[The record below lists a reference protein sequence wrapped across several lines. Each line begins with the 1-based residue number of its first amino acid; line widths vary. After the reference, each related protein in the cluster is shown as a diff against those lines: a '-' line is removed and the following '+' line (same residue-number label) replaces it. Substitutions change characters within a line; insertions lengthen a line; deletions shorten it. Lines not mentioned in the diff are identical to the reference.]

1 MKIGAL
7 SDAHGNGPALG
18 KALQVL
24 SDAGA
29 EEFFFLGDSIGYIPS
44 VSALELLTSSAFK
57 IFALKGNHEH
67 MILHGSPDSER
78 DRVYRHREVFSDIQ
92 PFLEHLAGWPESL
105 TVERGM
111 VKILMVHGSPGDP
124 LFGYVYPDTVLSPD
138 DSVFDFVLMGN
149 THRPFQRRVGG
160 TTYVNVGSCG
170 FPRDDGRFGSAVLL
184 DTDLGCAE
192 ILRFNIEAETE
203 DVLLRS
209 PQVHPSVLET
219 LKRRST
225 NMEGKVVT

>member
-7 SDAHGNGPALG
+7 SDAHGNGLALE

-29 EEFFFLGDSIGYIPS
+29 DEFFFLGDAIGYIPS
-44 VSALELLTSSAFK
+44 VSALKLLTSSADK
-57 IFALKGNHEH
+57 IVTIKGNHEH
-67 MILHGSPDSER
+67 MILQGTIDSER
-78 DRVYRHREVFSDIQ
+78 DRVYMHREIFPDVQ
-92 PFLEHLAGWPESL
+92 PFLADMARWPESIR
-105 TVERGM
+105 VERGRLE
-111 VKILMVHGSPGDP
+111 ILMVHGSPCDP
-124 LFGYVYPDTVLSPD
+124 LFGYVYPDSILSPN
-138 DSVFDFVLMGN
+138 DSTFDFVMMGN
-149 THRPFQRRVGG
+149 THRPFQKKVGG

-184 DTDLGCAE
+184 DTDLAEAE
-192 ILRFNIEAETE
+192 ILRFNIELETK

-209 PQVHPSVLET
+209 PPVHPSVLQT

-225 NMEGKVVT
+225 NLEGKVVS